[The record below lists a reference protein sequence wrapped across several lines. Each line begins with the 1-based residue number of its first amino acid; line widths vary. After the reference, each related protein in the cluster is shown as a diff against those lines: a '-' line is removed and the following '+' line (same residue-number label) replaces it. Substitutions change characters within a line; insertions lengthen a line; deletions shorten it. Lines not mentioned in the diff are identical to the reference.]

1 MFKGAVF
8 LDRDGTVNVEKNF
21 IDDPKDF
28 KLYEGVSGAIK
39 CLNKKGIRVILVTN
53 QSGVARGYF
62 TEERVNEINE
72 YLKELLGNN
81 GASLDGIYYCPHH
94 PEFDKTCDCRKP
106 KPGLLKRAADDL
118 QIDLQSSYIIGD
130 KLLDLELASS
140 IGAKGLLVLTG
151 YGLET
156 TRNLETGSVT
166 PHFIAKG
173 LKEAVEWIM
182 KDLNSVS

>member
-8 LDRDGTVNVEKNF
+8 LDRDGTVNVEKNY
-21 IDDPKDF
+21 IDDPKDL
-28 KLYEGVSGAIK
+28 KLYEGVSDAIK
-39 CLNKKGIRVILVTN
+39 CLNKKGIRVIVVTN

-62 TEERVNEINE
+62 TEERVLEINE
-72 YLKELLGNN
+72 YLKELLAND

-94 PEFDKTCDCRKP
+94 PEFDQTCDCRKP
-106 KPGLLKRAADDL
+106 KPGLLIRAADDF

-130 KLLDLELASS
+130 KLSDLELAGSTR
-140 IGAKGLLVLTG
+140 AKGVLVLTG

-156 TRNLETGSVT
+156 RRNLETGSVT

-173 LKEAVEWIM
+173 LKEAVKWII
-182 KDLNSVS
+182 KDINSAT

>member
-8 LDRDGTVNVEKNF
+8 LDRDGTVNVEKNY
-21 IDDPKDF
+21 IDDPKDL
-28 KLYEGVSGAIK
+28 KLYEGVSDAIK
-39 CLNKKGIRVILVTN
+39 CLNKKGIRVIVVTN

-62 TEERVNEINE
+62 TEERVLEINE
-72 YLKELLGNN
+72 YLKELLAND

-94 PEFDKTCDCRKP
+94 PEFDQTCDCRKP
-106 KPGLLKRAADDL
+106 KPGLLIRAADDF

-130 KLLDLELASS
+130 KLSDLELAGSTRV
-140 IGAKGLLVLTG
+140 KGVLVLTG

-156 TRNLETGSVT
+156 RRNLETGSVT

-173 LKEAVEWIM
+173 LKEAVKWII
-182 KDLNSVS
+182 KDINSAT